1 MKGGTISGNTAT
13 GAINAR
19 GGGGVY
25 VAGQGGTFI
34 KTGGTITDT
43 NIVTTGSGKA
53 VLAFADGV
61 PTSTKKR
68 ETTAGTSDNL
78 YAKYVTS
85 DTDLVLIDPAA
96 SGGAGNTTANWTD

>member
-13 GAINAR
+13 GE

-25 VAGQGGTFI
+25 VTGQGGTFI
-34 KTGGTITDT
+34 KTGGEITDT

-53 VLAFADGV
+53 ALAFADGV

-68 ETTAGTSDNL
+68 ETTAGISDNL
-78 YAKYVTS
+78 YAKYNTS
-85 DTDLVLIDPAA
+85 ATDLVLIDPAA
-96 SGGAGNTTANWTD
+96 GGAGNTADNWTD